1 MSAYFDIELDTT
13 PPELTLTD
21 LNRTHNHL
29 EVFYTLSEPGT
40 AEAVLVTPEAT
51 YTLEDLGDRLVAT
64 VSDYA
69 AGTLTVR
76 GLDEVWNADEQSLAL
91 VAFAQ
96 RWEITAEGHW
106 PGDTDAR
113 WPGDTD
119 ERWSGDTDD
128 RWPGSDDDRWEQ

>member
-13 PPELTLTD
+13 PPDLTLTD
-21 LNRTHNHL
+21 LNRTHDHL

-40 AEAVLVTPEAT
+40 AEAVLVTPERT

-91 VAFAQ
+91 VAS
-96 RWEITAEGHW
+96 RNVGRYPEG
-106 PGDTDAR
+106 R
-113 WPGDTD
+113 WPGGTSHAG
-119 ERWSGDTDD
+119 RVIAKALD
-128 RWPGSDDDRWEQ
+128 RRH